1 MLISIAA
8 YFVIGFAGQMA
19 ALVTAFF
26 VALYGYKYFSNINFS
41 SASFIFNYDNSLP
54 FLLLSMLVVFA
65 LIALVD
71 ALMWALTQWFMTKR
85 LNLA

>member
-1 MLISIAA
+1 
-8 YFVIGFAGQMA
+8 MA

-26 VALYGYKYFSNINFS
+26 VALYGYQYFSNINFS
-41 SASFIFNYDNSLP
+41 TASSIFSYDNSLP
-54 FLLLSMLVVFA
+54 FLLLSMLAVFA

>member
-1 MLISIAA
+1 
-8 YFVIGFAGQMA
+8 MA

-26 VALYGYKYFSNINFS
+26 VALYGYKYFNNINFS
-41 SASFIFNYDNSLP
+41 SASFIFNHDNSLP
-54 FLLLSMLVVFA
+54 FLLLSMLAVFA